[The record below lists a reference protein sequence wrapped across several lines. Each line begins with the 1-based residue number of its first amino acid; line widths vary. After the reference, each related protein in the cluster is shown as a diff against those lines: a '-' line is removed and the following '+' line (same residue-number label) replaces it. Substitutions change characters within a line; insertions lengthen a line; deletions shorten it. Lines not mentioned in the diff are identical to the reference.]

1 MVDEEFVVTVTLPG
15 TPEHFI
21 RSCSGV
27 VSIGRAPEAGI
38 ALVHPLVSRRHAELS
53 LQGGRLVVQDLN
65 SSNGTVVNDEHLT
78 GASRAVGFPAVVQ
91 IGPYVLNVASAE
103 QVLDE
108 TLRAKPPEE
117 QTRLGL
123 DRGMHTLLVDGKPVI
138 QSLVGLEYRLVD
150 TLVAAKGKL
159 VENQSLGD
167 GLWGAG
173 AWDPY
178 MLHNL
183 VRRVRRKL
191 EEKGLA
197 GEELIVSVPG
207 GGYRSA

>member
-1 MVDEEFVVTVTLPG
+1 MIDEEFVITVTLPG
-15 TPEHFI
+15 TPEHFT
-21 RSCSGV
+21 RSCKGS
-27 VSIGRAPEAGI
+27 VSVGRAPEAGL

-53 LQGGRLVVQDLN
+53 MQEGRLLVEDLH
-65 SSNGTVVNDEHLT
+65 SSNGTVVNDEQLL
-78 GASRAVGFPAVVQ
+78 GASRAVSFPAVVQ
-91 IGPYVLNVASAE
+91 IGPYVLNITSADLASE
-103 QVLDE
+103 E
-108 TLRAKPPEE
+108 TLRAPPAKKHG
-117 QTRLGL
+117 RVGL
-123 DRGMHTLLVDGKPVI
+123 DRGMHTLLVDSKPVLEG
-138 QSLVGLEYRLVD
+138 LVGLEFKLVD
-150 TLVAAKGKL
+150 TLVTAEGNL
-159 VENQSLGD
+159 VENQALGD